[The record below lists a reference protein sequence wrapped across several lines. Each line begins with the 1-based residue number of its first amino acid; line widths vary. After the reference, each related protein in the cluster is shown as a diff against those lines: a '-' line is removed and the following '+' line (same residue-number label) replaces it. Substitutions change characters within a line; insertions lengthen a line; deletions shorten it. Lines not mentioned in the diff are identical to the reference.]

1 MFSSRPIVICDNP
14 EDYPESYR
22 ANSKREELILTF
34 VENFRRQYHYIY
46 RDRKPLFLNPI
57 NDCGVPVNNTID
69 SFSLLI

>member
-1 MFSSRPIVICDNP
+1 MTCDNP

-22 ANSKREELILTF
+22 TNSEREKLILTF